1 MNMTARPL
9 PLSRRKLLTL
19 LGGGASLAAFDLP
32 RIAYAAAPTEN
43 RLVVVML
50 RGALDG
56 LAAVP
61 PHGDPRYAARRAGL
75 ALPPPGQP
83 DGILPLDPLFGLNAA
98 LAPIQPMWSA
108 GELLIVPATA
118 GGYHT
123 RSHFDAQDLLEMGL
137 TERHGSPGGWLN
149 RALVD
154 IQGRDQQRRLGLAV
168 GPSVPLVL
176 RGTLPVASW
185 APPNLKAA
193 DPTLLAALT
202 QMYAGDK
209 LLGPA
214 LADGIKAQNL
224 SDEVLGTNQL
234 GMDGKPRFAKAG
246 AYGPAAFAPMAEAA
260 GGLLAAPD
268 GPRVAVIDMG
278 GWDTHVGQGAVKG
291 RLADN
296 LRGLAEGLAQL
307 KVSLGPAAWRRTV
320 VLMMTEFGR
329 TVAPNGTNGTD
340 HGTASVTL
348 LLGGAVRGGRITGDW
363 PGLERLEED
372 RDLRAATD
380 LRAVAKGVLRDHLG
394 VATAHLD
401 TALFPD
407 SASVRPMGG
416 LLRA

>member
-1 MNMTARPL
+1 ML
-9 PLSRRKLLTL
+9 LSRRRL
-19 LGGGASLAAFDLP
+19 LGSLGAGAGLAVLNLP
-32 RIAYAAAPTEN
+32 RIAYASAPIEN

-61 PHGDPRYAARRAGL
+61 PYGDPHYADRRAGL
-75 ALPPPGQP
+75 ALPMPGQA
-83 DGILPLDPLFGLNAA
+83 DGILALDHTFALNAA
-98 LAPIQPMWSA
+98 LAPIQPLWGA

-137 TERHGSPGGWLN
+137 VERHGAPTGWLN
-149 RALVD
+149 RALAD
-154 IQGRDQQRRLGLAV
+154 IQGTDRQRRLGLAV
-168 GPSVPLVL
+168 GPSVPLML
-176 RGTLPVASW
+176 RGGVAVASW
-185 APPNLKAA
+185 EPPNLKAA
-193 DPTLLAALT
+193 DPTLLASLT
-202 QMYAGDK
+202 RMYAGDK

-224 SDEVLGTNQL
+224 SDEVLGV
-234 GMDGKPRFAKAG
+234 GAMGDDGKPRFAKAG
-246 AYGPAAFAPMAEAA
+246 GYGPGAFRPMAEAA

-278 GWDTHVGQGAVKG
+278 GWDTHVGQGTVKG

-307 KVSLGPAAWRRTV
+307 KISLGPAWGRTI
-320 VLMMTEFGR
+320 VLVMTEFGR

-340 HGTASVTL
+340 HGTASVAL
-348 LLGGAVRGGRITGDW
+348 LLGGAIKGGRIAGDW
-363 PGLERLEED
+363 PGLAQLEEN
-372 RDLRAATD
+372 RGLRMATD

-394 VATAHLD
+394 VSTAHLD
-401 TALFPD
+401 TTVFPD
-407 SASVRPMGG
+407 SAAVRPLAG
-416 LLRA
+416 LVRT

>member
-1 MNMTARPL
+1 MTSRKTL
-9 PLSRRKLLTL
+9 ISRRRMLGTL
-19 LGGGASLAAFDLP
+19 GVGASLAALGLP

-61 PHGDPRYAARRAGL
+61 PYGDPRYAERRAGL
-75 ALPPPGQP
+75 ALPMPGQP
-83 DGILPLDPLFGLNAA
+83 DGVLALDRTFGLNAA
-98 LAPIQPMWSA
+98 LAPIQPLWSA

-137 TERHGSPGGWLN
+137 VERHGTPSGWLN
-149 RALVD
+149 RALAD
-154 IQGRDQQRRLGLAV
+154 IQGGDRQRRLGLAV
-168 GPSVPLVL
+168 GASVPLML
-176 RGTLPVASW
+176 RGGVAVASW
-185 APPNLKAA
+185 EPPNLKAA
-193 DPTLLAALT
+193 DPTLLASLT

-224 SDEVLGTNQL
+224 SDEVLGV
-234 GMDGKPRFAKAG
+234 GAKGEDGKPRFGKAG
-246 AYGPAAFAPMAEAA
+246 GYGPGAFKPMAEAA
-260 GGLLAAPD
+260 GGLLAAAD

-278 GWDTHVGQGAVKG
+278 GWDTHVGQGTIKG

-296 LRGLAEGLAQL
+296 LRGLADGLAQL
-307 KVSLGPAAWRRTV
+307 KTSLGPAWGRTV
-320 VLMMTEFGR
+320 VLVMTEFGR

-340 HGTASVTL
+340 HGTASVAL
-348 LLGGAVRGGRITGDW
+348 LLGGAVKGGRIAGDW
-363 PGLERLEED
+363 PGLDQLEEN
-372 RDLRAATD
+372 RDLRMATD

-394 VATAHLD
+394 VASAHLD
-401 TALFPD
+401 SAVFPD
-407 SASVRPMGG
+407 SAAVKPIGG
-416 LLRA
+416 LVRT